1 MLEISPKPSHLTGLF
16 VLLFWVIFM
25 IILATTAMYS
35 GLIAA
40 FVSGAVSLLGYIIT
54 AFIQSRNGKK
64 TIEVQREIAQMQKDE
79 KLFYE
84 SQLKWTDKVRE
95 MIAKFVDNCFKFN
108 ILSNKI
114 NSLEEK
120 AKKDNLD
127 LADIGDISTKRCN
140 YVAEATKLIT
150 SLNEEVTIIRLYLF
164 HKDDKYEQK
173 VLKTILSLE
182 HNMSI
187 ENGIDSKQLD
197 KFIELVRGYFDN
209 QMKELKEKSA

>member
-1 MLEISPKPSHLTGLF
+1 
-16 VLLFWVIFM
+16 M
-25 IILATTAMYS
+25 IILSSMSPSIFS

-40 FVSGAVSLLGYIIT
+40 VVSGLVSLIGYTVT
-54 AFIQSRNGKK
+54 AYIQSKNSKK
-64 TIEVQREIAQMQKDE
+64 TVEVQREIAQMQKDE

-127 LADIGDISTKRCN
+127 LADIGDISTKRGN

-197 KFIELVRGYFDN
+197 KFIELVRDYFDK